1 MYILLLLL
9 NSCRLPY
16 ISFIKVNVH
25 VFNSNCLYF
34 FTCFKV
40 LEVKCENDT
49 KILCSRYLPAIVHFT
64 TLFARDLTQFK
75 KIDVHSQ
82 RNLVKQSLLE
92 IAVIHSLY
100 WNDETTF
107 GKILDRFGYIVDILN
122 CEQYGIFGQFLL
134 DMFYSVQ
141 KLKKLELTDVEL
153 SVMAAMVLF
162 SPGKL

>member
-1 MYILLLLL
+1 M
-9 NSCRLPY
+9 
-16 ISFIKVNVH
+16 
-25 VFNSNCLYF
+25 
-34 FTCFKV
+34 
-40 LEVKCENDT
+40 
-49 KILCSRYLPAIVHFT
+49 PAIVHFT
-64 TLFARDLTQFK
+64 TIFARDLTPFK

-162 SPGKL
+162 SPGKLHV